1 MKKPVHL
8 MSSEIGDEEGG
19 SRGPHCG
26 DWGVDSSVP
35 IKGICI
41 WFPTCSYL

>member
-1 MKKPVHL
+1 MKKPVEY
-8 MSSEIGDEEGG
+8 SEIGDGEGG

-35 IKGICI
+35 IKGISV
-41 WFPTCSYL
+41 FP